1 VKPKEKNIMAAI
13 CNVCGL
19 PDELC
24 ICQEIAKEQQRAIIS
39 TDRRRYGKIVTKVEG
54 IEDSAID
61 INQLAKLLKNKCAA
75 GGTVKGRTRKHQA
88 YSKITD
94 SMWRCAD
101 MEIYNNTWIGTTLN
115 VVGSSDPTL
124 VGRSGI
130 VLNETKNTLVLL
142 DGDAH
147 VTLGKAAITFTID
160 NSDVVI
166 QGAFVGQ
173 RPEDRTHRKY
183 RKA

>member
-1 VKPKEKNIMAAI
+1 MAAI

-75 GGTVKGRTRKHQA
+75 GGTVKGRTIELRGDHKKKA
-88 YSKITD
+88 SGVLK
-94 SMWRCAD
+94 
-101 MEIYNNTWIGTTLN
+101 NNGFN
-115 VVGSSDPTL
+115 VEV
-124 VGRSGI
+124 R
-130 VLNETKNTLVLL
+130 
-142 DGDAH
+142 
-147 VTLGKAAITFTID
+147 
-160 NSDVVI
+160 
-166 QGAFVGQ
+166 
-173 RPEDRTHRKY
+173 
-183 RKA
+183 